1 MNCTNLFLGLLLA
14 CEMGRVN
21 VLISNN
27 SRIVRIRLGGEVMV
41 IGFRLVELFVEMIVF
56 CIVRVWVW
64 GVLVYMHIYRY
75 EYIYIYA
82 FIFVCVI
89 VCHTRYPG
97 WRSIP

>member
-14 CEMGRVN
+14 CEMGSVI

-56 CIVRVWVW
+56 CIVRVWCGEFW
-64 GVLVYMHIYRY
+64 CIT
-75 EYIYIYA
+75 YIQ
-82 FIFVCVI
+82 V
-89 VCHTRYPG
+89 
-97 WRSIP
+97 